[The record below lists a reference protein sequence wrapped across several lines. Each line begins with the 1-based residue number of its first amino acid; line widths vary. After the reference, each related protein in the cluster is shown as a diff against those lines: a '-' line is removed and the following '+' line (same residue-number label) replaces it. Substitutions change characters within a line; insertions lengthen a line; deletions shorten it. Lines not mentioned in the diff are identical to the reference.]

1 MDHAV
6 DPVCSMAVDPAS
18 PPGGAAEH
26 GGKTYYFCH
35 PKCREAFLAAPE
47 RYLARPPPGLPGG
60 EPGTSIDPV
69 CRMTVDE
76 SSPRGGHAD
85 HAGRRYYFCNPRCR
99 ERFRADPEGV
109 LRAFREGPE
118 PPETGRTSG
127 ASGPP
132 GEGVREVLEITGMS
146 CASCAAAVER
156 ALRSVPGVA
165 AANVNFAASKAYVA
179 YDPGRVDREAL
190 RRAVRD
196 AGYGVRE
203 EGAERTVELRVTGM
217 ASGACAARVGEA
229 LRSVEGVLSVTVD
242 LARGR
247 ARVAYDP
254 ARGRVSRM
262 VDAVRA
268 AGYGA
273 EFARA
278 REAPS
283 RDDGEALRDLRIRLA
298 VSWAFALPLLYL
310 AMGEMVGL
318 PVPAWSGATTGWVQ
332 FALCTPIVLA
342 CWSFYAN
349 GARALWHLSPN
360 MDSLVAMGT
369 GTAYLYSLYQTV
381 RGGGHLYYETAGL
394 LLAFILL
401 GRTLEAAAKGRTG
414 EAIRKLMN
422 LRPKTARVLRNGTEV
437 EVPVEEVEVGDR
449 IRVRPGE
456 RIPVD
461 GRVVEGR
468 SAVDESMITG
478 EPIPVEK
485 GPGDVV
491 IGATINRTGTFVFE
505 ATRVGEDTALA
516 QIIRLVEEAQGAKAP
531 IQNLADRVAAVFVP
545 AVVVIA
551 ALAFHAWMTPAGAE
565 LAPAL
570 SAFIAVLIIACPC
583 ALGLATPTAVMVGT
597 GRGAEMG
604 ILIKG
609 GEALQRAGDVQVVV
623 FDKTGT
629 LTRGEPRVTDI
640 VPAGGLDADELLR
653 LAAAVEAASEH
664 PLGEAVVAAARERG
678 LDPPGA
684 GGFEAVPGKG
694 VKARAE
700 GREVLVGTARFLAEQ
715 GVDASALDAE
725 RERLEGE
732 GKTALCVAVDGRAAG
747 VLAVADTVKEHAAE
761 AVGALRRLGVR
772 VVLLTGDNR
781 RTAEAIAR
789 QVGVDRVLAEV
800 LPADKAREVRRLQ
813 AEGLTVAMVGD
824 GINDAP
830 ALAQADVGIA
840 IGTGTDVAIESA
852 DIVLVR
858 DDLRDVVRAMD
869 LSRYTLRKIKQNLFW
884 AFVYNTVG
892 IPVAAGVLYPFTGWL
907 LNPVIAGAAMAF
919 SSVSVVTNS
928 LLMRRY
934 RPPL

>member
-1 MDHAV
+1 MDHVV
-6 DPVCSMAVDPAS
+6 DPVCSMEVDPAS
-18 PPGGAAEH
+18 PPGGTAEH
-26 GGKTYYFCH
+26 GGRRFYFCH
-35 PKCREAFLAAPE
+35 PRCREAFEADPG
-47 RYLARPPPGLPGG
+47 RYLEAPPPGLPAP
-60 EPGTSIDPV
+60 EPGSSIDPV
-69 CRMTVDE
+69 CRMRVDE
-76 SSPRGGHAD
+76 SAPPGGYAD
-85 HAGRRYYFCNPRCR
+85 HAGRRYYFCNPKCR
-99 ERFRADPEGV
+99 QRFRADPEGT
-109 LRAFREGPE
+109 LRAYGGEGRSEPDVSAGRPE
-118 PPETGRTSG
+118 PPEPG
-127 ASGPP
+127 A
-132 GEGVREVLEITGMS
+132 REVLEITGMS

-165 AANVNFAASKAYVA
+165 TAHVNFAAAKAYVA
-179 YDPGRVDREAL
+179 YDPGRVGREAL
-190 RRAVRD
+190 RRVVRE
-196 AGYGVRE
+196 AGYDVRE
-203 EGAERTVELRVTGM
+203 KEAGRTVELRITGM
-217 ASGACAARVGEA
+217 ASAACGARVKEV
-229 LRSVEGVLSVTVD
+229 LESVEGVLSVTVD
-242 LARGR
+242 LAQGR
-247 ARVAYDP
+247 ARIAYDP
-254 ARGRVSRM
+254 ARARVSRM

-268 AGYGA
+268 AGYDAGLA
-273 EFARA
+273 GSPETAS
-278 REAPS
+278 REG
-283 RDDGEALRDLRIRLA
+283 GEALRGLRIRLA

-318 PVPAWSGATTGWVQ
+318 PVPAWPRSTMAWVQ
-332 FALCTPIVLA
+332 FALCTPIVFA
-342 CWSFYAN
+342 CWNFYAN

-360 MDSLVAMGT
+360 MDSLVAVGT
-369 GTAYLYSLYQTV
+369 GTAYLYSLYQTAW
-381 RGGGHLYYETAGL
+381 GGGHLYYETAGL

-422 LRPKTARVLRNGTEV
+422 LRPKTARVLRDGTEV
-437 EVPVEEVEVGDR
+437 EVPVDEVEVGDR

-456 RIPVD
+456 RVPVD
-461 GRVVEGR
+461 GRVLEGR

-551 ALAFHAWMTPAGAE
+551 VLAFHAWMTPAGAD
-565 LAPAL
+565 LARAL

-629 LTRGEPRVTDI
+629 LTRGEPRVTDV
-640 VPAGGLDADELLR
+640 VPAGGLEADELLR
-653 LAAAVEAASEH
+653 LAAAVEAPSEH
-664 PLGEAVVAAARERG
+664 PLGEAVIAAARERG
-678 LDPPGA
+678 LDPPEVGE
-684 GGFEAVPGKG
+684 FEAVPGKG
-694 VKARAE
+694 VRARA
-700 GREVLVGTARFLAEQ
+700 GDREVLVGTARFLAEQ

-725 RERLEGE
+725 RERLEAE
-732 GKTALCVAVDGRAAG
+732 GKTALCVAVEGRAAG

-813 AEGLTVAMVGD
+813 SEGLTVAMVGD

-892 IPVAAGVLYPFTGWL
+892 IPVAAGVLYRVTGWL